1 MLLIGGEGFLKFFI
15 NGYDYLIDNSVNIF
29 KDIKVVLFCR
39 EINLLIKVFSLINVF
54 IDLLNK
60 MYKVDDFDII
70 FFFFLIVI
78 NWIKIVCYVYMFIWL
93 LIYICIKIKVYIMN

>member
-1 MLLIGGEGFLKFFI
+1 M
-15 NGYDYLIDNSVNIF
+15 
-29 KDIKVVLFCR
+29 LFCR

-70 FFFFLIVI
+70 FFFFLIVK
-78 NWIKIVCYVYMFIWL
+78 NCIKIVCYVYMFI
-93 LIYICIKIKVYIMN
+93 